1 MMQQVP
7 QEVQETWQEEEIMR
21 QLNITKE
28 DINTMASL
36 TEFAQAYEPT
46 SKTRNIS
53 ELKEIPTSSQ
63 IIDDEFTVD
72 KGKETEKI
80 VKQKV
85 IVIGNEK
92 FRVPFSVIADLKAI
106 LEKNPT
112 MQKFS
117 VSKKGTGLQTK
128 YTVIPL

>member
-1 MMQQVP
+1 MMNVP
-7 QEVQETWQEEEIMR
+7 KEVRTAWTEEEIMS
-21 QLNITKE
+21 QLNITQE
-28 DINTMASL
+28 EINTMATL

-85 IVIGNEK
+85 IVIGSEK

>member
-1 MMQQVP
+1 MA
-7 QEVQETWQEEEIMR
+7 T
-21 QLNITKE
+21 IT
-28 DINTMASL
+28 D
-36 TEFAQAYEPT
+36 FAKGFEPT
-46 SKTRNIS
+46 KTRNIS
-53 ELKEIPTSSQ
+53 ELKEIPTNLELV
-63 IIDDEFTVD
+63 DDEFTAD

-85 IVIGNEK
+85 VIVNGEK
-92 FRVPFSVIADLKAI
+92 YRVPMSVIADLKAI

-117 VSKKGTGLQTK
+117 VSKKGTGLQTR